1 MNTLVIVL
9 IAAVVLVAAYLLYGR
24 WLAKKWGINPK
35 AQTPAVKNNDG
46 KDYVP
51 TNGWTVFSHQFSSIA
66 GAGPV
71 TGAIQAAAFGWLP
84 VLLWVLLGGVFFGAV
99 TDFGALYASVKN
111 DGKSMGVLI
120 EKYIG
125 KTGRKLFLLFCWL
138 FTLLVIAAFA
148 DMVAGTFNAYTVK
161 DGVSVLSDAAN
172 TNGCAGTISIMFMVF
187 AVIFGLIQKKFNLS
201 GWKEAVV
208 GLLCVVASFA
218 IGMHFPLILSKD
230 AWSYITF
237 VYIFFAA
244 VLPMWLLKQPR
255 DYMTTFMFIGMIAGA
270 VIGLLVAHPTMNL
283 PVFTGFTNEKLGTLF
298 PILFV
303 TVACGAVSGFHSL
316 VSSGTSSKTIENEKD
331 MTKVGYGAMVLES
344 LLAVLALCVA
354 GAAASQD
361 GTPAS
366 GTPFQIFSRGVA
378 GFFEMF
384 GIPVHFATVFMTMCV
399 SALALT
405 SLDAVARI
413 GRMSFQEL
421 FAVDDM
427 KNAKP
432 WRKVLCNP
440 YFSTIITLLFGFV
453 LTKIGYANIWPL
465 FGSANQLL
473 SALVLI
479 TLCVFMKVTGR
490 SNKMLFPPMI
500 IMLCV
505 TFTALVQRLIAMVK
519 AISTAAA
526 VTIPAGETTWGK
538 VFLNNGLQ
546 LVIAVLLIVLGLTIV
561 INSMK
566 SYVKSKKNSET
577 NEEKKEEKVNG

>member
-9 IAAVVLVAAYLLYGR
+9 IAAVCLFGAYALYGR
-24 WLAKKWGINPK
+24 WLANKWGIDPFAK
-35 AQTPAVKNNDG
+35 TPAVTHEDG
-46 KDYVP
+46 RDYVP
-51 TNGWTVFSHQFSSIA
+51 TNGWTVFAHQFSSIA

-84 VLLWVLLGGVFFGAV
+84 VLLWVLLGGIFFGAV

-111 DGKSMGVLI
+111 DGKSMGMLI

-138 FTLLVIAAFA
+138 FCGIVIAAFA
-148 DMVAGTFNAYTVK
+148 DMVAGTFNAYAVV
-161 DGVSVLSDAAN
+161 DGVTQLSEAAK
-172 TNGCAGTISIMFMVF
+172 TNGAAGMVSIMFMVF
-187 AVIFGLIQKKFNLS
+187 AVVFGLIQNKAHLT
-201 GWKEAVV
+201 GWKENVLSILFIV
-208 GLLCVVASFA
+208 LSFV
-218 IGMHFPLILSKD
+218 IGANSPLTLGK
-230 AWSYITF
+230 AGWSYITF

-255 DYMTTFMFIGMIAGA
+255 DHMTTFMFVAMIIGA
-270 VIGLLVAHPTMNL
+270 VLGLVVAHPTMNL
-283 PVFTGFTNEKLGTLF
+283 PVYTGFTNAKLGTMF

-316 VSSGTSSKTIENEKD
+316 VSSGTSSKTVSNEKD
-331 MTKVGYGAMVLES
+331 MLKVGYGAMILES
-344 LLAVLALCVA
+344 LLAVIALCVA
-354 GAAASQD
+354 GAAAAAD
-361 GTPAS
+361 GTPAA

-384 GIPVHFATVFMTMCV
+384 GVPAYAATVFMTMCV

-421 FAVDDM
+421 FSVDDM
-427 KNAKP
+427 DHAEG
-432 WRKVLCNP
+432 WRKLLCNV
-440 YFSTIITLLFGFV
+440 YFSTFVTLAFGFL

-473 SALVLI
+473 SALVLA
-479 TLCVFMKVTGR
+479 TLCVFLKVTGR
-490 SNKMLFPPMI
+490 SNKMLFPPLV

-519 AISTAAA
+519 AISTAAS
-526 VTIPAGETTWGK
+526 VSIPAGETTWGA
-538 VFLNNGLQ
+538 VFIANGLQ
-546 LVIAVLLIVLGLTIV
+546 LILAVLLIVLGLNIV
-561 INSMK
+561 FHSFKAYKNAEH
-566 SYVKSKKNSET
+566 NSEA
-577 NEEKKEEKVNG
+577 KV

>member
-9 IAAVVLVAAYLLYGR
+9 LAAVVLFAAYVLYGR
-24 WLAKKWGINPK
+24 WLANKWGIDPK
-35 AQTPAVKNNDG
+35 AKTPAVQKNDG

-71 TGAIQAAAFGWLP
+71 TGAIQAAAFGWVP
-84 VLLWVLLGGVFFGAV
+84 VLLWVLLGGIFFGAV

-111 DGKSMGVLI
+111 EGKSMGMLI

-125 KTGRKLFLLFCWL
+125 KLGRKLFLLFCWL
-138 FTLLVIAAFA
+138 FCGIVIAAFA
-148 DMVAGTFNAYTVK
+148 DMVAGTFNAYTVT
-161 DGVSVLSDAAN
+161 DGVTQLAEAAQ
-172 TNGCAGTISIMFMVF
+172 TNGAAGMVSIMFMVF
-187 AVIFGLIQKKFNLS
+187 AVVFGLVQKKWNLS

-208 GLLCVVASFA
+208 GLVCIAASFA
-218 IGMHFPLILSKD
+218 IGMNCPLVYGK
-230 AWSYITF
+230 ATWSYITF

-270 VIGLLVAHPTMNL
+270 AVGLLVAHPAMNL
-283 PVFTGFTNEKLGTLF
+283 PAFTSFNTPLGSMF

-316 VSSGTSSKTIENEKD
+316 VSSGTSSKTVENEKD
-331 MTKVGYGAMVLES
+331 MLKVGYGAMVLES

-354 GAAASQD
+354 GAAAAAD
-361 GTPAS
+361 GTPAA

-384 GIPVHFATVFMTMCV
+384 GVPSYAATVFMTMCV

-421 FAVDDM
+421 FSVDDM
-427 KNAKP
+427 AHAEP
-432 WRKVLCNP
+432 WRKLFCNT
-440 YFSTIITLLFGFV
+440 YFSTALTLAFGFL
-453 LTKIGYANIWPL
+453 LTQIGYANIWPL

-479 TLCVFMKVTGR
+479 TLCVFLKVTGR
-490 SNKMLFPPMI
+490 SNKMLFPPLV

-505 TFTALVQRLIAMVK
+505 TFTALVQRLLAMVQ
-519 AISTAAA
+519 AIRTAASA
-526 VTIPAGETTWGK
+526 TIPAGETTWGA
-538 VFLNNGLQ
+538 VFIANGLQ
-546 LVIAVLLIVLGLTIV
+546 LIIAVLLIVLGLTIV
-561 INSMK
+561 VNALK
-566 SYVKSKKNSET
+566 SYAKSKSGSEQA
-577 NEEKKEEKVNG
+577 NA

>member
-9 IAAVVLVAAYLLYGR
+9 IAAVCLVCAYAGYGR
-24 WLAKKWGINPK
+24 WIAKKWGIDPNAK
-35 AQTPAVKNNDG
+35 TPAVRLEDG

-84 VLLWVLLGGVFFGAV
+84 VLLWVLLGGIFFGAV

-111 DGKSMGVLI
+111 DGKSMGMLI

-125 KTGRKLFLLFCWL
+125 KLGRRLFLLFCWL

-148 DMVAGTFNAYTVK
+148 DMVAGTFNAYTTAK
-161 DGVSVLSDAAN
+161 DGTVSLAAAAN
-172 TNGCAGTISIMFMVF
+172 SNGAAGMVSIMFMVF
-187 AVIFGLIQKKFNLS
+187 AVIFGLIQKKFNFD
-201 GWKEAVV
+201 GWKEAVIGIV
-208 GLLCVVASFA
+208 FIILSFA
-218 IGMHFPLILSKD
+218 IGSNFPIILGKEG
-230 AWSYITF
+230 WIYITF

-255 DYMTTFMFIGMIAGA
+255 DYMTTFMFIAMIIGA
-270 VIGLLVAHPTMNL
+270 AVGLLVAHPTMKL
-283 PVFTGFTNEKLGTLF
+283 HVFTSWNVVKDQNGSLISGSLF

-316 VSSGTSSKTIENEKD
+316 VSSGTSSKTVANEKD
-331 MTKVGYGAMVLES
+331 MLKVGYGAMVLES

-354 GAAASQD
+354 GAHASAD
-361 GTPAS
+361 GTPAA
-366 GTPFQIFSRGVA
+366 GTPFQVFSNGVA

-384 GIPVHFATVFMTMCV
+384 GVPVYAATVFMTMCV

-421 FAVDDM
+421 FSVDDM
-427 KNAKP
+427 KHAEG
-432 WRKVLCNP
+432 WRKLFCNT
-440 YFSTIITLLFGFV
+440 YFSTIVTLLFGFI
-453 LTKIGYANIWPL
+453 LAKIGYNNIWPL

-473 SALVLI
+473 SALVLV
-479 TLCVFMKVTGR
+479 TLCVFLKVTGR
-490 SNKMLFPPMI
+490 SNKMLFPPLI

-505 TFTALVQRLIAMVK
+505 TFTALVQILVGCVQAY
-519 AISTAAA
+519 AAGTA
-526 VTIPAGETTWGK
+526 T
-538 VFLNNGLQ
+538 FLMQGLQ
-546 LVIAVLLIVLGLTIV
+546 LILAILLIALGLIIV
-561 INSMK
+561 VNSLRVYAA
-566 SYVKSKKNSET
+566 SEKNSE
-577 NEEKKEEKVNG
+577 KAAAK

>member
-9 IAAVVLVAAYLLYGR
+9 VAAVCLVCAYAGYGR
-24 WLAKKWGINPK
+24 WIAKTWGVDPNAK
-35 AQTPAVKNNDG
+35 TPAVRLEDG

-84 VLLWVLLGGVFFGAV
+84 VLLWVLLGGIFFGAV

-111 DGKSMGVLI
+111 DGKSMGMLI

-125 KTGRKLFLLFCWL
+125 KLGRRLFLLFCWL

-148 DMVAGTFNAYTVK
+148 DMVAGTFNAYTTT
-161 DGVSVLSDAAN
+161 DGVTSLAAAAK
-172 TNGCAGTISIMFMVF
+172 TNGAAGMVSIMFMVF
-187 AVIFGLIQKKFNLS
+187 AVVFGLTQKKFHFD

-208 GLLCVVASFA
+208 GIVLIVLSFV
-218 IGMHFPLILSKD
+218 IGANCPIILGKEG
-230 AWSYITF
+230 WIYITF

-255 DYMTTFMFIGMIAGA
+255 DYMTTFMFIAMIIGA
-270 VIGLLVAHPTMNL
+270 AVGLLVAHPTMNL
-283 PVFTGFTNEKLGTLF
+283 QPFTSWNVVAGENGSLISGSLF

-316 VSSGTSSKTIENEKD
+316 VSSGTSSKTVENEKD
-331 MTKVGYGAMVLES
+331 MLKVGYGAMVLES

-354 GAAASQD
+354 GASAAVD
-361 GTPAS
+361 GTPAA
-366 GTPFQIFSRGVA
+366 GTPFQVFSNGVA

-384 GIPVHFATVFMTMCV
+384 GVPVYAATVFMTMCV

-421 FAVDDM
+421 FSVDDM
-427 KNAKP
+427 EHTAA
-432 WRKVLCNP
+432 WRKLFCNT
-440 YFSTIITLLFGFV
+440 YFSTFITLAFGFI
-453 LTKIGYANIWPL
+453 LAKIGYNNIWPL

-473 SALVLI
+473 SALVLV
-479 TLCVFMKVTGR
+479 TLCVFLKVTGR
-490 SNKMLFPPMI
+490 SNKMLFPPLI

-505 TFTALVQRLIAMVK
+505 TFTALVQILVGCVK
-519 AISTAAA
+519 AYAAGTA
-526 VTIPAGETTWGK
+526 T
-538 VFLNNGLQ
+538 FLMQGLQ
-546 LVIAVLLIVLGLTIV
+546 LILAILLITLGVVIV
-561 INSMK
+561 VNSLRA
-566 SYVKSKKNSET
+566 YAASKKGG
-577 NEEKKEEKVNG
+577 EKATAQ